1 MFTTVVRRSV
11 PRVCTGL
18 RGFKGFEEP
27 EKRAR
32 DQQADPSLLG
42 RATGKWD
49 SCLSLCILVL
59 PEFSDGNVL
68 LSPVISRGK

>member
-32 DQQADPSLLG
+32 DQQATG
-42 RATGKWD
+42 RAMGKWD

-59 PEFSDGNVL
+59 PEFFSDGNVL